1 MNLGELHDKVMELL
15 RIGVDPKTPVLRPGH
30 PDSGAHAYEVEDLEV
45 VGHYEDNIDTWAGKY
60 VVQDKPN
67 ILEEGVLIK

>member
-1 MNLGELHDKVMELL
+1 MDRHQRNSPQICSGCA
-15 RIGVDPKTPVLRPGH
+15 
-30 PDSGAHAYEVEDLEV
+30 DSGVHAYEVEDLEV